1 MDVFHSFEE
10 VQHYPQ
16 TVVALGTFDGV
27 HLGHQKVMH
36 EALKQATE
44 LQAKAVVVTFAA
56 HPLSVLRPE
65 KEPARLATV
74 EQKTRYIEEQGVD
87 GLVLLP
93 MNRHLIDE
101 SPEEFC
107 RQLLQYMKPK
117 AIVVGSNFTY
127 GAKAA
132 GNTDTLR
139 EFMQAYD
146 VPVCVLTLLGSPG
159 HPTPISSTVIRKLVA
174 QGHMETAELLL
185 GRPFELEGSV
195 MPGDHRG
202 TTIGFPTANMHIPEH
217 MAMPPDGVYA
227 TGVWL
232 NGKIWPSMTNIG
244 NNPTFANQY
253 RRIETNILDWH
264 GDLYGQQLR
273 LFFYKRLRHEIT
285 FVETELLIRQ
295 MEQDREH
302 ARTYFAQRESKLKT
316 NSND

>member
-1 MDVFHSFEE
+1 
-10 VQHYPQ
+10 
-16 TVVALGTFDGV
+16 
-27 HLGHQKVMH
+27 
-36 EALKQATE
+36 
-44 LQAKAVVVTFAA
+44 
-56 HPLSVLRPE
+56 
-65 KEPARLATV
+65 
-74 EQKTRYIEEQGVD
+74 
-87 GLVLLP
+87 
-93 MNRHLIDE
+93 
-101 SPEEFC
+101 
-107 RQLLQYMKPK
+107 
-117 AIVVGSNFTY
+117 
-127 GAKAA
+127 
-132 GNTDTLR
+132 
-139 EFMQAYD
+139 
-146 VPVCVLTLLGSPG
+146 
-159 HPTPISSTVIRKLVA
+159 
-174 QGHMETAELLL
+174 METAELLL